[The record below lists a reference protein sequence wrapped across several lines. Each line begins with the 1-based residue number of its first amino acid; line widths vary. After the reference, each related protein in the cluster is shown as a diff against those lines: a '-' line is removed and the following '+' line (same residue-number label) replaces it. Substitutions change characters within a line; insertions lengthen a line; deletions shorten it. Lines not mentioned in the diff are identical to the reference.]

1 MKKKSNKTEIVI
13 EYTCF
18 KIFKTAGLNF
28 SEMLL

>member
-1 MKKKSNKTEIVI
+1 MELCNKAEIVR
-13 EYTCF
+13 EYKCF